1 MRNTLNRFY
10 FSFPVQL
17 LVMHLK
23 KNHLMMVLWVLLIG
37 FVTQTFSRR
46 FGIPYLFLDPE
57 YLGEVNW
64 LSFFLTGICCGIF
77 IMSFNI
83 SSYILN
89 SFRFPFLASLSK
101 PFQKYAIN
109 NFIIPVLFLLIYIA
123 QVFVF
128 QTGQQLTGNTE
139 ILIEIL
145 SFLAGVV
152 LVIQGVLRY
161 FQLTNKDIH
170 KLFGVRHSDHEHE
183 DERYQ
188 AALNTE
194 LIPQKSRRVETSE
207 KQWKVLTYLSSPFRV
222 RLVRDTSHYKHYML
236 QSVFKQNHMNA
247 AFMEMITIGLFI
259 LLGLFRD
266 FEVIQ
271 IPASASLFLLFSM
284 VLMVAGVIRFWAK
297 AWALT
302 AIVAGFIVI
311 NFLSGLEIFNPE
323 SRIFGLDYNGNRKAY
338 NLENIIHHQH
348 DSTINQDIAATIQIL
363 ERWKMDCQNK
373 GVSKPKLGI
382 VAVSGGGLRASLF
395 TFLSLTAG
403 DSITNGALFD
413 NTRLITGSSGGMIAA
428 CYYRSTKLESDSNL
442 TSEHIKRVSGDL
454 LNSTTFSMIV
464 SDLFLNIQREHYK
477 GNSYFKDRGYAFER
491 KLNNNLGG
499 HLGKPL
505 SYFKSAELNAKIPM
519 VIISPTIV
527 NDGRSL
533 YVSPIGVSYMI
544 TKSVK
549 SENGH
554 EPLPDGIEYAK
565 FFSDRHPEEASL
577 SDLLRANATFPYIM
591 PAVSLPTEP
600 MINVMDAGIRD
611 NYGIRNASRFLYV
624 FREWI
629 AQNTSGVV
637 LLQIRDNHKRTD
649 LENKN
654 SQSIASR
661 LLSPLQNLSGNFLLM
676 QDYSQDEQIPFIS
689 DFLNCPFHYVKLE
702 VPIMDEKIALSWH
715 LTEKEKLT
723 LQQAVRSA
731 ANQSELERLK
741 QLFQAP
747 SKNQ

>member
-1 MRNTLNRFY
+1 MRNSLNRFY

-17 LVMHLK
+17 VVMHLK

-37 FVTQTFSRR
+37 FATQTFSRR

-57 YLGEVNW
+57 YLGDVNW
-64 LSFFLTGICCGIF
+64 LSFLITGLCCGIF
-77 IMSFNI
+77 IMAFNI

-109 NFIIPVLFLLIYIA
+109 NFILPSLFLLIYIIH
-123 QVFVF
+123 VYKF
-128 QTGQQLTGNTE
+128 QTSQQLTANTE
-139 ILIEIL
+139 IIIEIL
-145 SFLAGVV
+145 SFLAGVT
-152 LVIQGVLRY
+152 LVIQSVLRY

-170 KLFGVRHSDHEHE
+170 KLFGVRHSDHEHV
-183 DERYQ
+183 DEKYQ
-188 AALNTE
+188 TALETE
-194 LIPQKSRRVETSE
+194 LIPQRTRRAEVSE
-207 KQWKVLTYLSSPFRV
+207 KQWKVLTYLSSPLRV

-247 AFMEMITIGLFI
+247 AYMEMITIGVFI

-266 FEVIQ
+266 FEIVQ
-271 IPASASLFLLFSM
+271 IPAAASLFLLFSM
-284 VLMVAGVIRFWAK
+284 VMMVAGVIRFWAK
-297 AWALT
+297 AWALS
-302 AIVAGFIVI
+302 AVIGGFILI
-311 NFLSGLEIFNPE
+311 NFLSGLDIFNPE
-323 SRIFGLDYNGNRKAY
+323 SRIYGLDYNKSRQSY
-338 NLENIIHHQH
+338 TVENIMRYQH
-348 DSTINQDIAATIQIL
+348 DTIVSHDINQTIEIL
-363 ERWKMDCQNK
+363 ERWKNDCQRQ
-373 GVSKPKLGI
+373 GITKPKLGI

-395 TFLSLTAG
+395 TFLSLSAG
-403 DSITNGALFD
+403 DSITDGALFK

-428 CYYRSTKLESDSNL
+428 CYYRAAKLESDQSK
-442 TSEHIKRVSGDL
+442 TSEHIKRISGDL
-454 LNSTTFSMIV
+454 LNSTTFSLIV
-464 SDLFLNIQREHYK
+464 SDLFLNVQREHHK
-477 GNSYFKDRGYAFER
+477 GNTYFKDRGYAFER

-505 SYFKSAELNAKIPM
+505 SYFKLAEQNAQIPM
-519 VIISPTIV
+519 VILSPTII

-533 YVSPIGVSYMI
+533 YVSPLGVSYMI
-544 TKSVK
+544 TKSAK
-549 SENGH
+549 NETGH
-554 EPLPDGIEYAK
+554 EPLPDGIEYTR
-565 FFSDRHPEEASL
+565 FFGEQHPQEARF

-600 MINVMDAGIRD
+600 IIHVMDAGIRD

-629 AQNTSGVV
+629 ARNTSGVV
-637 LLQIRDNHKRTD
+637 LIQIRDNHKRND

-654 SQSIASR
+654 SQSISSR

-676 QDYSQDEQIPFIS
+676 QDYAQDEQLQYMKE
-689 DFLNCPFHYVKLE
+689 FLDCPFHYVKLE

-723 LQQAVRSA
+723 LQKAIYSNENKA
-731 ANQSELERLK
+731 ELERLK
-741 QLFQAP
+741 SLFTP
-747 SKNQ
+747 LKNQ